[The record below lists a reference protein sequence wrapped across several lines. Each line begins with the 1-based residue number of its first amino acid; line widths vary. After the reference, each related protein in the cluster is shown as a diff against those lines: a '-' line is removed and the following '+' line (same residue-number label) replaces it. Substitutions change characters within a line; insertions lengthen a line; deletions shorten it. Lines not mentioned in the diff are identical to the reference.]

1 MYYFSNINFEV
12 LLGNKGEIMH
22 IHILGICGT
31 FMGGIALIAKNLGHK
46 VTGSDFNVYPPMS
59 TMLLDNGIE
68 IINNYNEEQL
78 NQGQD
83 LIIVGNAMSRGNPC
97 VEYMLDNDLP
107 FMSGPEWL
115 ERYVLNTRKVIGVA
129 GTHGK
134 TSTSAMVAWILEKA
148 NLNPSFLIGGVTGN
162 FNVSARITD
171 SKYFV
176 IESDEYDCAFFDKR
190 SKFVHYRPF
199 VQILNNLEY
208 DHADIFENIDAI
220 KKQFHHLVRIVPSK
234 GEVLIPTDDKNLEDV
249 IEKGCW
255 STLKK
260 IGKGGELNYELIKDD
275 GSEFK
280 VLDANNNDL
289 GVVSWPSIGLHN
301 VKNALMAIA
310 AANYIGVDYAIAID
324 ALTSFTMPKRRMEL
338 KGTVNDIDVYDDFA
352 HHPTAIKTTLEGLR
366 NKVGN
371 RRIIAVF
378 EPRSNTMKL
387 GVNHE
392 LLKDSMVSADIVY
405 MYAPSTL
412 KWNTSE
418 LADVNFNVCEDFEQM
433 LISIVKDAKKNDVIL
448 VMSNGGF
455 NGIHGKLLDMLK
467 DQ

>member
-1 MYYFSNINFEV
+1 
-12 LLGNKGEIMH
+12 MH

-68 IINNYNEEQL
+68 ITNNYNEEQL

-162 FNVSARITD
+162 FNISARVTD

-255 STLKK
+255 SSLKK
-260 IGKGGELNYELIKDD
+260 IGKDGELNYELIKDD

-280 VLDANNNDL
+280 VLDANNNEL
-289 GVVSWPSIGLHN
+289 GVVAWASIGLHN

-310 AANYIGVDYAIAID
+310 AANYIGIDYALAIN
-324 ALTSFTMPKRRMEL
+324 ALASFTMPKRRMEL
-338 KGTVNDIDVYDDFA
+338 KGTVNDVDVYDDFA

-392 LLKDSMVSADIVY
+392 LLKDSMVNADIVY

-412 KWNTSE
+412 KWNTRE
-418 LADVNFNVCEDFEQM
+418 LADVNFNVCEDFDKM
-433 LISIVKDAKKNDVIL
+433 LTSIVNVAKENDVIL

-467 DQ
+467 NQ

>member
-1 MYYFSNINFEV
+1 
-12 LLGNKGEIMH
+12 MH

-68 IINNYNEEQL
+68 ITNNYNEEQL

-134 TSTSAMVAWILEKA
+134 TSTSAMVAWILEKS

-162 FNVSARITD
+162 FNISARVTD

-255 STLKK
+255 SSLKK
-260 IGKGGELNYELIKDD
+260 IGKDGELNYELIKDD

-280 VLDANNNDL
+280 VLDANNNEL
-289 GVVSWPSIGLHN
+289 GVVAWASIGLHN

-310 AANYIGVDYAIAID
+310 AANYIGIDYALAIN
-324 ALTSFTMPKRRMEL
+324 ALASFTMPKRRMEL
-338 KGTVNDIDVYDDFA
+338 KGTVNDVDVYDDFA

-392 LLKDSMVSADIVY
+392 LLKDSMVNADIVY

-412 KWNTSE
+412 KWNTRE
-418 LADVNFNVCEDFEQM
+418 LADVNFNVCEDFDKM
-433 LISIVKDAKKNDVIL
+433 LTSIVNVAKENDVIL

-467 DQ
+467 NQ

>member
-1 MYYFSNINFEV
+1 
-12 LLGNKGEIMH
+12 MH

-68 IINNYNEEQL
+68 ITNNYNEEQL

-162 FNVSARITD
+162 FNISARVTD

-255 STLKK
+255 SSLKR

-280 VLDANNNDL
+280 VLDANNNEL
-289 GVVSWPSIGLHN
+289 GVVAWASIGLHN

-310 AANYIGVDYAIAID
+310 AANYIGVDYALAIN
-324 ALTSFTMPKRRMEL
+324 ALASFKMPKRRMEL
-338 KGTVNDIDVYDDFA
+338 KGTVNDVDVYDDFA

-392 LLKDSMVSADIVY
+392 LLKDSMVNADIVY

-418 LADVNFNVCEDFEQM
+418 LADVNFYVCEDFDKM
-433 LISIVKDAKKNDVIL
+433 LTSIVNDAKENDVIL

-467 DQ
+467 N

>member
-1 MYYFSNINFEV
+1 
-12 LLGNKGEIMH
+12 MH

>member
-1 MYYFSNINFEV
+1 
-12 LLGNKGEIMH
+12 MH

-280 VLDANNNDL
+280 VLDANNNEL
-289 GVVSWPSIGLHN
+289 GVVAWASIGLHN

-392 LLKDSMVSADIVY
+392 LLKDSMVNADIVY

-418 LADVNFNVCEDFEQM
+418 LADANFHVCEDFDKM
-433 LISIVKDAKKNDVIL
+433 LTSIVNVANENDVIL

-467 DQ
+467 NK

>member
-1 MYYFSNINFEV
+1 LV
-12 LLGNKGEIMH
+12 LQGIKGEVMH

-68 IINNYNEEQL
+68 ITNNYNEEQL

-162 FNVSARITD
+162 FNISARVTD

-255 STLKK
+255 SSLKR

-280 VLDANNNDL
+280 VLDANNNEL
-289 GVVSWPSIGLHN
+289 GVVAWASIGLHN

-310 AANYIGVDYAIAID
+310 AANYIGVDYALAIN
-324 ALTSFTMPKRRMEL
+324 ALASFKMPKRRMEL
-338 KGTVNDIDVYDDFA
+338 KGTVNDVDVYDDFA

-392 LLKDSMVSADIVY
+392 LLKDSMVNADIVY

-418 LADVNFNVCEDFEQM
+418 LADANFHVCEDFDKM
-433 LISIVKDAKKNDVIL
+433 LTSIVNVANENDVIL

-467 DQ
+467 NK